1 MAQDI
6 LITPGSGEPQ
16 ILFRGSGTYDTPI
29 ELNVLSSYQS
39 ASNSG
44 SALLFEGTEG
54 QLFAITDNLSSGV
67 IFSVAG
73 AAGLP
78 FIEADASGDVRLIEY
93 GRYVGVG
100 TGTPA
105 YQLDVFGT
113 GRFSNGIIFG
123 DGTTQTTAA
132 GGGGGS
138 SPTGTASGVAFFGDD
153 NNLTTDSN
161 FYWDTGNQRLRLSA
175 GAGTDGAALVFG
187 DDYRISKG
195 NVRFLFKVGGSD
207 FAAGILQDGSAGRI
221 SVDAGGYYSW
231 TDSVGT
237 PHGSPTLKLY
247 RDVADTLALRRGS
260 NAQEFRIYHSGD
272 TSNYERLSIKA
283 TGYNYEIS
291 PQVNGGTAGSVVI
304 TNDTSS
310 KEILVVKGA
319 AAQSANLQEWQDSAG
334 SAYSFIDQTGALHL
348 GTGSTTYNYN
358 LVVTTGDVYIRDSL
372 YVGEERNVGGGSNT
386 ALVELTSYS
395 SSKIVFNAHGGW
407 SKYEISNAIN
417 QDLNFTC
424 LSSNNGKGFFFNPKS
439 GGYTSFRRNVGFMSN
454 YDSTRSSA
462 LTSVNESPSRC
473 HDLSWEF
480 RQTTNGSYYR
490 PCFLFTK
497 NGDFHASGDIT
508 ATGNINALYGTVTS
522 ASGVFNTGEIE
533 KLTVDNGTAS
543 ALNVSGTTLMAG
555 TGVILDVQTTG
566 GTTLFAVE
574 DTTETT
580 LVVNS
585 QDGQTSH
592 PFEVR
597 DAFGL
602 TAASIDVSGNISGN
616 HLSFGD
622 GTTQTTAATASG
634 PPAVVSDTGTAITM
648 VCNTHADKYLR
659 TTANSAVTITFP
671 SGLGCDANSEFTFEQ
686 AGSGQITVTGA
697 AGVTINTSSTTKTF
711 TQFSVISMKQ
721 VATDTYTLFGD
732 TASF

>member
-39 ASNSG
+39 ASSSG

-113 GRFSNGIIFG
+113 GRFSDGIMFG

-138 SPTGTASGVAFFGDD
+138 SPTGTASGVAFFGSD
-153 NNLTTDSN
+153 NSLTTDSN

-175 GAGTDGAALVFG
+175 GAGTDGTALAFG

-195 NVRFLFKVGGSD
+195 NVRLLFKVGGSD

-291 PQVNGGTAGSVVI
+291 PQVNNGTAGSVVI

-319 AAQSANLQEWQDSAG
+319 ASQSANLQEWKRSDDQHLMSVDENGNVLISGGGDS
-334 SAYSFIDQTGALHL
+334 SNLCSMTIKSTGA
-348 GTGSTTYNYN
+348 
-358 LVVTTGDVYIRDSL
+358 D
-372 YVGEERNVGGGSNT
+372 
-386 ALVELTSYS
+386 
-395 SSKIVFNAHGGW
+395 SKINLINYLNDTAYVHMQGGQRSAKFGLGQSW
-407 SKYEISNAIN
+407 SEYGGAWHRQYAGNDKFLDYTKSKGNDLSNPRGSFPGLKDGDSWGVCAGWYARA
-417 QDLNFTC
+417 LEA
-424 LSSNNGKGFFFNPKS
+424 GKGCPIYLKKTHKNTLKLIPIETLKKF
-439 GGYTSFRRNVGFMSN
+439 
-454 YDSTRSSA
+454 A
-462 LTSVNESPSRC
+462 I
-473 HDLSWEF
+473 DLS
-480 RQTTNGSYYR
+480 
-490 PCFLFTK
+490 
-497 NGDFHASGDIT
+497 
-508 ATGNINALYGTVTS
+508 
-522 ASGVFNTGEIE
+522 
-533 KLTVDNGTAS
+533 
-543 ALNVSGTTLMAG
+543 
-555 TGVILDVQTTG
+555 
-566 GTTLFAVE
+566 
-574 DTTETT
+574 
-580 LVVNS
+580 
-585 QDGQTSH
+585 
-592 PFEVR
+592 
-597 DAFGL
+597 
-602 TAASIDVSGNISGN
+602 
-616 HLSFGD
+616 
-622 GTTQTTAATASG
+622 
-634 PPAVVSDTGTAITM
+634 
-648 VCNTHADKYLR
+648 
-659 TTANSAVTITFP
+659 
-671 SGLGCDANSEFTFEQ
+671 
-686 AGSGQITVTGA
+686 
-697 AGVTINTSSTTKTF
+697 
-711 TQFSVISMKQ
+711 
-721 VATDTYTLFGD
+721 
-732 TASF
+732 